1 MKMNSYWGLSFLFV
15 WFKGILLNSEDLFY
29 SKISRLCFFN
39 ILGKTDYTNFVVDN
53 KKIKLYTVFVDFG
66 AVIFDYTNLKNLKE
80 KGSSETTAA
89 SRKLCVVL

>member
-1 MKMNSYWGLSFLFV
+1 MLFQ
-15 WFKGILLNSEDLFY
+15 Y
-29 SKISRLCFFN
+29 SR
-39 ILGKTDYTNFVVDN
+39 KTDYTNFVVDN

-66 AVIFDYTNLKNLKE
+66 KVLFDYTNSKNLKE